1 MVVDTSGIDVLVPHR
16 IHGRQQ
22 VAGRLHRVGGKT
34 VPGTIQN
41 QTLKK
46 HVSRV
51 GWEPFRTVLLIMLD
65 SGLRPGEIF
74 RMRWENIHWE
84 HGVIFNPRGKS
95 RKSKRY
101 VPLTE
106 RMKAALLRRKGNI
119 EEGWVFQSKR
129 SKSGHITDR
138 EVSKQW
144 LEAKKLAAIPESGEG
159 RRSREAAP
167 REHRY

>member
-1 MVVDTSGIDVLVPHR
+1 
-16 IHGRQQ
+16 
-22 VAGRLHRVGGKT
+22 
-34 VPGTIQN
+34 
-41 QTLKK
+41 
-46 HVSRV
+46 
-51 GWEPFRTVLLIMLD
+51 MLD